1 MLKLSGLNGCL
12 KSYLKSRI
20 NKLPRKNRY
29 KFSVRRCRFIKD
41 ISILSFLISIY
52 RSTCIMI
59 ETMPSKKTKLQSR
72 FVFKI
77 KILKMQGKKNQSKL
91 IMLNELKLILDEL
104 FRIWC
109 GQYQPTQ
116 VYLWADF
123 SSPT

>member
-1 MLKLSGLNGCL
+1 
-12 KSYLKSRI
+12 
-20 NKLPRKNRY
+20 
-29 KFSVRRCRFIKD
+29 
-41 ISILSFLISIY
+41 
-52 RSTCIMI
+52 MI

-123 SSPT
+123 SAPT